1 MSAPTKP
8 KGILYIS
15 IVYLAIAAILFVAGI
30 LCLAPSAVTPGKTMF
45 YDFWQNSI
53 VTIPRIGDN
62 IDEWFG
68 ELLLPN
74 LTGWGVAAIIVAGL
88 LVVIAFMLYQLK
100 VMGRNLAMLIALP
113 LIAVL
118 LGLIVLWYLF
128 KDDVKAAFSP
138 PAATSGKSKA
148 KPK

>member
-8 KGILYIS
+8 KGILYIT
-15 IVYLAIAAILFVAGI
+15 IFYLAIAAILVVLAI
-30 LCLAPSAVTPGKTMF
+30 LCLTPSAVTPGQTMF
-45 YDFWQNSI
+45 YDFWWNY
-53 VTIPRIGDN
+53 VFTIPKIGDN
-62 IDEWFG
+62 INVWFG

-74 LTGWGVAAIIVAGL
+74 AIGWGVAALIVAA
-88 LVVIAFMLYQLK
+88 LVAIIGIMLFQLK

-138 PAATSGKSKA
+138 PAAAPAKPKA
-148 KPK
+148 KPR

>member
-8 KGILYIS
+8 KGILYIT
-15 IVYLAIAAILFVAGI
+15 IFYLAIAAILVVAAI
-30 LCLAPSAVTPGKTMF
+30 LCLTPSPVSGQTLF
-45 YDFWQNSI
+45 FDFWQNSI

-74 LTGWGVAAIIVAGL
+74 LTGWGVAALIVAA
-88 LVVIAFMLYQLK
+88 LVAIIGIMLFQLK

-138 PAATSGKSKA
+138 PAEAPAKLKA
-148 KPK
+148 KPR